1 MMLSYYSRQKIQ
13 LLLYGI
19 MLVLFLSLA
28 MLAFYN
34 WFIALV
40 GLAVGTIVFFLLLR
54 AERKVHEEIELYVTT
69 LSKRVKLVGEEAVM
83 ELPIGILLY
92 NEDYY
97 IEWANSFLLS
107 YFQKETLAGNSL
119 YELAEAVI
127 PIIKNEKGDI
137 IQLNE
142 QEFNVVIKPKEKML
156 YFIDI
161 SEQMKVARKQEE
173 EQTVLLIIYLDNY
186 DDLTQG
192 MDDQTRSHLNSMV
205 TSILNNWAKEY
216 GIFLKR
222 ISSERFFA
230 VLNQKTLHKLEDAK
244 FSILDEVR
252 ESTSKQAASLTLSI
266 GVGQG
271 DISLPELGDLAQSS
285 LDLALGRG
293 GDQVAIKQ
301 LNGKVKFY
309 GGKTNPMEKRTR
321 VRARVISH
329 ALKELVIESDKV
341 IVMGHKYPDMDAIGA
356 SMGIRRVAEMNDRE
370 GYIVLNDS
378 EIDTSVKRL
387 MTEVKNSSDLYS
399 RVITPEEALDIATD
413 DTLLVIVDTHKPSL
427 VIEEKL
433 LNKVEKVVVIDHH
446 RRGEEFIKNPLLV
459 YMEPYASST
468 AELITELLE
477 YQPKVH
483 KINRLEATALLA
495 GIVVDTKS
503 FSLRTGS
510 RTFDAASYLRAHGA
524 DTVLVQKFLKED
536 IDTYIQRS
544 QIIETVY
551 FYRDGI
557 AIAKGNNYSV
567 YDAVMIAQ
575 AADTLLTMDGVQ
587 ASFVIAYREQNT
599 IGISARSLGDVNVQ
613 VIMEQLNG
621 GGHLSNAATQMQ
633 DTTIADAEIQL
644 QKAIDEFFEGG
655 HEE

>member
-1 MMLSYYSRQKIQ
+1 MLSYYSRQRIQ

-19 MLVLFLSLA
+19 MSVLFLVLVV
-28 MLAFYN
+28 LAFYN
-34 WFIALV
+34 WVAALV
-40 GLAVGTIVFFLLLR
+40 GFITGAIAFFLLLK
-54 AERKVHEEIELYVTT
+54 AEKKIHEEIELYVTN
-69 LSKRVKLVGEEAVM
+69 LSKRVRRVGEEAVM
-83 ELPIGILLY
+83 EMPIGILLY
-92 NEDYY
+92 NEEYY

-107 YFQKETLAGNSL
+107 YFQKETLAGDSL
-119 YELAEAVI
+119 YEVAEAVI

-142 QEFNVVIKPKEKML
+142 REFNVVIKPKEKLL

-161 SEQMKVARKQEE
+161 SEEMKVARKQEE
-173 EQTVLLIIYLDNY
+173 EQTVLSIIYLDNY

-230 VLNQKTLHKLEDAK
+230 VLNQKILHRLEETK

-252 ESTSKQAASLTLSI
+252 ESTAKQAASLTLSI

-271 DISLPELGDLAQSS
+271 EMSLPELGDLAQSS

-329 ALKELVIESDKV
+329 ALKELVMESDKV

-356 SMGIRRVAEMNDRE
+356 AMGIRRVAEMNDRE
-370 GYIVLNDS
+370 GYIVLNTS
-378 EIDTSVKRL
+378 EIDTAVKRL
-387 MTEVKNSSDLYS
+387 MTEVKNYSDLYS
-399 RVITPEEALDIATD
+399 HVITPEEALDIATD
-413 DTLLVIVDTHKPSL
+413 DTLLVIVDTHRPSL

-433 LNKVEKVVVIDHH
+433 LNKMEKVVVIDHH

-477 YQPKVH
+477 YQPKVK

-524 DTVLVQKFLKED
+524 DTILVQKFLKED

-557 AIAKGNNYSV
+557 AIAKGNDYSV
-567 YDAVMIAQ
+567 YDGVMIAQ

-587 ASFVIAYREQNT
+587 ASFVIAYREKNI

-621 GGHLSNAATQMQ
+621 GGHLSNAATQMKE
-633 DTTIADAEIQL
+633 TTVADAEIQL

>member
-1 MMLSYYSRQKIQ
+1 MMLSYYSRQRIQ

-19 MLVLFLSLA
+19 MSVLFLVLVV
-28 MLAFYN
+28 LAFYN
-34 WFIALV
+34 WVAALV
-40 GLAVGTIVFFLLLR
+40 GFITGAIAFFLLLK
-54 AERKVHEEIELYVTT
+54 AEKKIHEEIELYVTN
-69 LSKRVKLVGEEAVM
+69 LSKRVRRVGEEAVM
-83 ELPIGILLY
+83 EMPIGILLY
-92 NEDYY
+92 NEEYY

-107 YFQKETLAGNSL
+107 YFQKETLAGDSL
-119 YELAEAVI
+119 YEVAEAVI

-142 QEFNVVIKPKEKML
+142 REFNVVIKPKEKLL

-161 SEQMKVARKQEE
+161 SEEMKVARKQEE
-173 EQTVLLIIYLDNY
+173 EQTVLSIIYLDNY

-230 VLNQKTLHKLEDAK
+230 VLNQKILHRLEETK

-252 ESTSKQAASLTLSI
+252 ESTAKQAASLTLSI

-271 DISLPELGDLAQSS
+271 EMSLPELGDLAQSS

-329 ALKELVIESDKV
+329 ALKELVMESDKV

-356 SMGIRRVAEMNDRE
+356 AMGIRRVAEMNDRE
-370 GYIVLNDS
+370 GYIVLNTS
-378 EIDTSVKRL
+378 EIDTAVKRL
-387 MTEVKNSSDLYS
+387 MTEVKNYSDLYS
-399 RVITPEEALDIATD
+399 HVITPEEALDIATD
-413 DTLLVIVDTHKPSL
+413 DTLLVIVDTHRPSL

-433 LNKVEKVVVIDHH
+433 LNKMEKVVVIDHH

-477 YQPKVH
+477 YQPKVK

-524 DTVLVQKFLKED
+524 DTILVQKFLKED

-557 AIAKGNNYSV
+557 AIAKGNDYSV
-567 YDAVMIAQ
+567 YDGVMIAQ

-587 ASFVIAYREQNT
+587 ASFVIAYREKNI

-621 GGHLSNAATQMQ
+621 GGHLSNAATQMKE
-633 DTTIADAEIQL
+633 TTVADAEIQL